1 MIKRLAERILDS
13 MLTAL
18 FYLAIW
24 FSAFAENVK
33 EFYYIVFRIPYY
45 KGRDKFHDYVVR
57 KSDVS

>member
-33 EFYYIVFRIPYY
+33 EVYYIVFRIP
-45 KGRDKFHDYVVR
+45 
-57 KSDVS
+57 